1 MKRVRDWPISL
12 RIVLLCIAMLTAL
25 SALSVGFFL
34 YELGK
39 YRDARARQM
48 HEELLAQ
55 AKDRQLA
62 AVRLT
67 AEVVRYFHDVS
78 KDEEAMKARAH
89 DRLKAV
95 TDAVVSQAKAFYEA
109 NKDVLP
115 REAIEARIKEMTRDA
130 RFDGGNYVWINDTTP
145 RMVMHPIQPAL
156 DGKDLSGFRDP
167 KGTALF
173 NDMVAV
179 VKKDGQG
186 MVSYM
191 WDKPGAPG
199 DPKPKVS
206 YVRLLPELG
215 WIFGSGAWLD
225 DATARLKEEAKAQVS
240 KMRLPDGGSFFILE
254 AATPVPRLIVDP
266 NRPDL
271 VGKTPDMP
279 SEDRA
284 TAVQAGLD
292 GAMTPVPAGAG
303 NLARAMLEAVSPT
316 GDGYVA
322 YTWSRASSGAEN
334 APRLACVT
342 LFRPWN
348 WIIGTSEPTEGIDAA
363 VAAASTS
370 LDATV
375 RAITGKLVA
384 ASLAFLAV
392 MALAAFLL
400 VRRLLNRPIQAIVG
414 YADKVAAGDLEA
426 RLVMA
431 LSAEMGSLA
440 ASIRAMVDK
449 LKNELEFARG
459 ILDSVTMPCVVAGPD
474 GTVLLVNRWLAH
486 FMGEGKSPEEYV
498 GQPLER
504 AFAGHAPVARTLKKV
519 LAHREIITNEAY
531 EGAYAWGERFFVK
544 IDAAPVS
551 AGDGR
556 MLGVFAMLATL
567 TKVKIQQEALAERNR
582 LIAEVAAAA
591 EDIAGRLSGNARA
604 LAERIDR
611 TGEGVASQRQRTEET
626 ARAMEQMN
634 ATVLEVAQNAGL
646 AAGSAEEAKAKARD
660 GSEMVREVVA
670 AIEEVS
676 GLAGTL
682 RADMAS
688 LGERAE
694 GIGRVLEVIS
704 DIADQTNLLALNA
717 AIEAARAGE
726 AGRGFAVV
734 ADEVRK
740 LAEKTMTAT
749 REVGQAIENVQEG
762 ARRGNRETARAADAA
777 ARSAGLAEQAGAALG
792 AIVGMVEG
800 TADQVRAIATAAEEQ
815 SATATQINRATEE
828 VRQVAKDI
836 GQGMEAAVAAVRGL
850 NEEAGELSELI
861 VQMRAAVAG
870 DDETGQAPALDGPG
884 AK

>member
-12 RIVLLCIAMLTAL
+12 RIVLLCIAMLFAL

-39 YRDARARQM
+39 YRDVRARQM
-48 HEELLAQ
+48 REELFAQ

-62 AVRLT
+62 AVQLT

-78 KDEEAMKARAH
+78 RDEEAMKARAH

-109 NKDVLP
+109 NKDTLP

-173 NDMVAV
+173 NDMVAA

-254 AATPVPRLIVDP
+254 AAAPVPRLIVDP
-266 NRPDL
+266 KRPDL
-271 VGKTPDMP
+271 VGKTLDAP

-303 NLARAMLEAVSPT
+303 NLARAMLEAVSST

-322 YTWSRASSGAEN
+322 YDWPKAQAGGGRGGQD

-342 LFRPWN
+342 LFKPWN

-363 VAAASTS
+363 VAASSAG
-370 LDATV
+370 LDAAV
-375 RAITGKLVA
+375 RAIAGKLVA

-426 RLVMA
+426 RLAME

-459 ILDSVTMPCVVAGPD
+459 ILDSVTMPCVVADPD

-486 FMGEGKSPEEYV
+486 FLGEGKAPEEYV
-498 GQPLER
+498 GLSLER
-504 AFAGHAPVARTLKKV
+504 AFTGHAPVPRTLRTV
-519 LAHREIITNEAY
+519 LTRREIITNEAY
-531 EGAYAWGERFFVK
+531 EGTYSGGERFYVK

-582 LIAEVAAAA
+582 LIAEVAATA

-611 TGEGVASQRQRTEET
+611 TGAGVGSQRQRTEET

-676 GLAGTL
+676 SLAGTL
-682 RADMAS
+682 RADMAT

-749 REVGQAIENVQEG
+749 REVGQAIESVQEG

-828 VRQVAKDI
+828 VREVAKDI
-836 GQGMEAAVAAVRGL
+836 GQGMEAAVVAVRGL
-850 NEEAGELSELI
+850 NDEAGELSELI

-870 DDETGQAPALDGPG
+870 GDEPG
-884 AK
+884 A